1 MIFKFFSVGLLF
13 ATCFASSFIIN
24 ELPNAKA
31 HMMLERKPRYVA
43 SAVSHSG
50 LRGPADDHNIVVI

>member
-1 MIFKFFSVGLLF
+1 MILKFFSIGLLL
-13 ATCFASSFIIN
+13 ATCFASSFSIN

-43 SAVSHSG
+43 SAVSQSG
-50 LRGPADDHNIVVI
+50 LRGPADDQNIVVI